1 MLCSRWGR
9 LVVGGGGSDDVVG
22 VGVGV
27 GVWIVVGSLRP
38 GGAVGRQAL
47 VVSHRRHFA
56 GGDGVE
62 QGIRR

>member
-1 MLCSRWGR
+1 
-9 LVVGGGGSDDVVG
+9 VVGGGGSDDVVG
-22 VGVGV
+22 VSV

-47 VVSHRRHFA
+47 VVSHRRHFD

-62 QGIRR
+62 RGIRR

>member
-22 VGVGV
+22 VSV

-47 VVSHRRHFA
+47 VVSHRRHFD

-62 QGIRR
+62 RGIRR